1 MRCLVLALA
10 VISSIGLVESVQAQ
24 QLRYISINGMVNP
37 PVITGTNLANADRP
51 TITRNGAGF
60 YTIDFRFTVRFF
72 NGDAQAGGPGRDA
85 SSLIFTSRFDTM
97 DPTKLD
103 IVTYATSPGAP
114 VTMTPQDGRL
124 SIIVVR

>member
-1 MRCLVLALA
+1 MKRLIMGITLA
-10 VISSIGLVESVQAQ
+10 VFGWIADTQAQ
-24 QLRYISINGMVNP
+24 QLRYISIDGTVNP

-51 TITRNGAGF
+51 AITRNSAGF

-85 SSLIFTSRFDTM
+85 ASLIFTSRYDTL
-97 DPTKLD
+97 DRTKLD
-103 IVTYATSPGAP
+103 IVTYAVSSGPP